1 MTEVVT
7 NGAAF
12 SQPFLQARKPQA
24 FGVPSP
30 DSPQVDLQIAA
41 EASRQHAATATEVAR
56 ASDDRSSLKQDQNT
70 RGGQGFQ
77 PRARANDALRDL
89 PAVPAG
95 PSKARVEVP
104 PQILQAPA
112 PQAQAQPKTPEPQ
125 AARAP
130 EPAPAPAAPV
140 KAAAAAPATDAPAP
154 QGPPPVD
161 VGALNNAEQLNSV
174 ALEAVSQNIVGVA
187 FAPVQVA
194 ATSPDGADV
203 GQQLRQKNFIF
214 SQRKLFA
221 EAEQSGKFAAEE
233 NRRIARETTQETPK
247 FAAETAQIVTGAVT
261 AGKFAAETSQKVAE
275 KFAPDQRGAGV
286 EDITGE
292 QRLYDKVPES
302 QTQGRFAPEDDAAAE
317 ERSASRES
325 LYQRAAKIANALGE
339 KSANPEVVKLFA
351 DIERYAAQLN
361 GGPGSTSAAVAS
373 PSVVVTA

>member
-1 MTEVVT
+1 MIEVVT

-24 FGVPSP
+24 FGVSSP

-41 EASRQHAATATEVAR
+41 EASRQHAATATEVAQ
-56 ASDDRSSLKQDQNT
+56 ASDDRSSLKQDPNT
-70 RGGQGFQ
+70 RGGQGYQ

-112 PQAQAQPKTPEPQ
+112 PQPNTPEPQ

-140 KAAAAAPATDAPAP
+140 KVAAAAPATDAPAR

-194 ATSPDGADV
+194 ATSQDGADV

-233 NRRIARETTQETPK
+233 NRRIVRETTHEAPK
-247 FAAETAQIVTGAVT
+247 FAAETAQIVTSAVT

-302 QTQGRFAPEDDAAAE
+302 QTQGRFAREDDAAAE
-317 ERSASRES
+317 ERRASRES
-325 LYQRAAKIANALGE
+325 LYQRAAKIANALGD

-351 DIERYAAQLN
+351 DVERYAAQLN
-361 GGPGSTSAAVAS
+361 GGPGSTSAAAVS